1 MTSANDSQP
10 PVQPSPADEINH
22 HTAAGVAEAG
32 EPPVLLA
39 AKSAPPAI
47 RAQFIER
54 AALVEILSA

>member
-1 MTSANDSQP
+1 MTSANDTQP
-10 PVQPSPADEINH
+10 PVQSPLADEHH
-22 HTAAGVAEAG
+22 HTAVGVAEAG

-47 RAQFIER
+47 RDQFIQR

>member
-10 PVQPSPADEINH
+10 PVRSSPADEINH
-22 HTAAGVAEAG
+22 YTAPASQKLASS
-32 EPPVLLA
+32 PVLLA